1 MQSIQSANVRQVH
14 IDMTPMVDLGFLL
27 ITFFI
32 FTTAL
37 SDPTTMSLAMPKE
50 GVPIDLAESKAL
62 NFVLDGE
69 NKVFSWEG
77 SWSAGKVI
85 PSSYD
90 EREGM
95 GKIIRDKQNA
105 LYQKEGTQGKDE
117 LMLLIKPTEKASY
130 KNLIDALDEAV
141 INGVKKYA
149 VLKPSSEE
157 QHPDY

>member
-141 INGVKKYA
+141 INGVKRYA
-149 VLKPSSEE
+149 VLKPSAEE